1 MSIVRQAGNVRP
13 MPTPRAMPRVIFRD
27 IIHAFKVVLSANIAA
42 GGEDTT
48 TYGMTAPAGKT
59 GANFTTGRR
68 WDNEN
73 GLDALTIAADFWTK
87 VGWAV
92 APVSGVVVDTEQ
104 YEFRVAAD
112 GVALD
117 TYTVTPK
124 WTIGTPVGDVELPS
138 LIMQP
143 MQPQGYRS

>member
-1 MSIVRQAGNVRP
+1 MSLVRPAGNVRP

-27 IIHAFKVVLSANIAA
+27 IIHSFRVVLSANIAA

-48 TYGMTAPAGKT
+48 TYGMTAPAGKSGT
-59 GANFTTGRR
+59 DFTTGRR

-73 GLDALTIAADFWTK
+73 GSDALTIAVDDWTK
-87 VGWAV
+87 VAWSI
-92 APVSGVVVDTEQ
+92 APVTGVVVDTEQ
-104 YEFRVAAD
+104 YEFRVVAN

-124 WTIGTPVGDVELPS
+124 WTIGTPTADVELPS

-143 MQPQGYRS
+143 MVPSGWR

>member
-1 MSIVRQAGNVRP
+1 MSLVRPSGNVYRP
-13 MPTPRAMPRVIFRD
+13 APRARPSARAVDPDHR
-27 IIHAFKVVLSANIAA
+27 FKVVLSANIAA

-73 GLDALTIAADFWTK
+73 GSDALTIAADNWTK
-87 VGWAV
+87 VGWAI

-104 YEFRVAAD
+104 YEFRVVAD

-138 LIMQP
+138 LLMQP
-143 MQPQGYRS
+143 MRPTGWR